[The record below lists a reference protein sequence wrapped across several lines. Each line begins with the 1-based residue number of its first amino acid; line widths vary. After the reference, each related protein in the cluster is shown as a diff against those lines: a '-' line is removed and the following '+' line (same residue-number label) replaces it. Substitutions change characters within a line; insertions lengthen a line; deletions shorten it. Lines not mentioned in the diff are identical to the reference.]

1 MKKVKNKATKNRLSV
16 KKGKKKVARKKV
28 AQKHLEQKRKALED
42 LKRKE
47 EKIWQEHYDNLM
59 GAQ

>member
-1 MKKVKNKATKNRLSV
+1 MKKVKNKSTKNKLAA

-28 AQKHLEQKRKALED
+28 AKKHLEEKRKSVEA

-47 EKIWQEHYDNLM
+47 EKIWQDHYDSLM